1 VNASKWDTDY
11 EWKAVALLTVGFGLV
26 GLDRWIIAPMFPA
39 IAPDLHLDYQDLGNI
54 IGALGLAWG
63 ISAIVLGG
71 ISDRVG
77 RKRVLIPAIV
87 AFSLLSGFSGMA
99 GGMLPLLLMRGLMGV
114 TEGAFCPTS
123 FAATAE
129 ASKPSRRGLN
139 QGIQQSTF
147 ALFGLAFAP
156 IIATHLLHVMS
167 WRWVFIVVAIP
178 GLITA
183 LLLALVIRE
192 PAALGH
198 GDAAAGSGDAA
209 AGSGDAAAGS
219 GDAAA
224 AEGSGDATLEAA
236 VRPSFKDLFRHR
248 NVALGMLAL
257 LCAMTGI
264 FVLSALTPSYLTD
277 YLKISGPQMGFV
289 ISAIGFGGFFGQFGL
304 PGLSDLFGRR
314 VMAVAGF
321 SVGAVFLWL
330 FTHTGANPPLLFAFL
345 FGTTIFAFGL
355 FALITGPI
363 ATEAAPLG
371 RISSAAGLIVGAGE
385 IFGGGVAPAIAGAIA
400 QRYGIQFV
408 PYFALAGL
416 VLGAVVSLFLRETA
430 PRKVAES
437 STVSRNGRGIAGRRI
452 A

>member
-1 VNASKWDTDY
+1 MIDDKKNWDTAY

-39 IAPDLHLDYQDLGNI
+39 IAPDLNLNYQDLGNI

-63 ISAIVLGG
+63 VSAIVLGG
-71 ISDRVG
+71 LSDRIG

-87 AFSLLSGFSGMA
+87 LFSLLSGFSGMA
-99 GGMLPLLLMRGLMGV
+99 GSLMTLVLIRGIMGV

-129 ASKPSRRGLN
+129 ASKASRRGLN

-156 IIATHLLHVMS
+156 IIATQLLHVMS
-167 WRWVFIVVAIP
+167 WRWVFVMVAIP

-183 LLLALVIRE
+183 VLLAVVIRE
-192 PAALGH
+192 PAGIR
-198 GDAAAGSGDAA
+198 GPAG
-209 AGSGDAAAGS
+209 GSRPVADRTPV
-219 GDAAA
+219 
-224 AEGSGDATLEAA
+224 E
-236 VRPSFKDLFRHR
+236 RPSMLQMFRHR
-248 NVALGMLAL
+248 NVPLGMVSL

-264 FVLSALTPSYLTD
+264 FVLSALTPNYLTD
-277 YLKISGPQMGFV
+277 YLKLSGPQMGFV

-314 VMAVAGF
+314 LMAVIGF
-321 SVGAVFLWL
+321 AVGAAFLWL
-330 FTHTGANPPLLFAFL
+330 FIHTGANPPLLFALL

-371 RISSAAGLIVGAGE
+371 MISTVAGVIIGSGE

-400 QRYGIQFV
+400 QRYGIEYV
-408 PYFALAGL
+408 PYFALGGL
-416 VLGAVVSLFLRETA
+416 ALGAVVSLFLQETA
-430 PRKVAES
+430 PRK
-437 STVSRNGRGIAGRRI
+437 IAGVARH
-452 A
+452 

>member
-1 VNASKWDTDY
+1 MTEQGKHWDTAY
-11 EWKAVALLTVGFGLV
+11 EWKAVTLLTIGFGLV
-26 GLDRWIIAPMFPA
+26 GLDRWIIAPLFPA
-39 IAPDLHLDYQDLGNI
+39 IAPDLHLNYQDAGNI

-63 ISAIVLGG
+63 VAAVVLGG
-71 ISDRVG
+71 LSDRIG
-77 RKRVLIPAIV
+77 RKRVLVPAIV
-87 AFSLLSGFSGMA
+87 LFSLLSGLTGVA
-99 GGMLPLLLMRGLMGV
+99 GGLTSLLLIRSVMGV

-123 FAATAE
+123 FATTAE

-156 IIATHLLHVMS
+156 IIATQLLHVMS
-167 WRWVFIVVAIP
+167 WRGVFMLVAVP

-183 LLLALVIRE
+183 VLLAITIRE
-192 PAALGH
+192 PVTVRGGGTHGGAHGH
-198 GDAAAGSGDAA
+198 GDIAAQRAPFS
-209 AGSGDAAAGS
+209 
-219 GDAAA
+219 
-224 AEGSGDATLEAA
+224 EI
-236 VRPSFKDLFRHR
+236 FKHR
-248 NVALGMLAL
+248 NVPLGMLGL

-277 YLKISGPQMGFV
+277 YLKLSQGQMGFV

-314 VMAVAGF
+314 IMAVIGF
-321 SVGAVFLWL
+321 AVGAVFLWL
-330 FTHTGANPPLLFAFL
+330 FINTGANPPLLFALL

-371 RISSAAGLIVGAGE
+371 LISSAAGIIIGAGE
-385 IFGGGVAPAIAGAIA
+385 IFGGGVAPAIAGGIA
-400 QRYGIQFV
+400 QHYGIQYV

-416 VLGAVVSLFLRETA
+416 VAGAIVSLFLQETA
-430 PRKVAES
+430 PRKAKS
-437 STVSRNGRGIAGRRI
+437 AVSDLDKLEASGDGVV
-452 A
+452 

>member
-1 VNASKWDTDY
+1 MTEQGKHWDTAY
-11 EWKAVALLTVGFGLV
+11 EWKAVTLLTIGFGLV
-26 GLDRWIIAPMFPA
+26 GLDRWIIAPLFPA
-39 IAPDLHLDYQDLGNI
+39 IAPDLHLNYQDAGNI

-63 ISAIVLGG
+63 VAAVVLGG
-71 ISDRVG
+71 LSDRIG
-77 RKRVLIPAIV
+77 RKRVLVPAIV
-87 AFSLLSGFSGMA
+87 LFSLLSGLTGVA
-99 GGMLPLLLMRGLMGV
+99 GGLTSLLLIRSVMGV

-123 FAATAE
+123 FATTAE

-156 IIATHLLHVMS
+156 IIATQLLHVMS
-167 WRWVFIVVAIP
+167 WRGVFMLVAVP

-183 LLLALVIRE
+183 VLLAITIRE
-192 PAALGH
+192 PVTVRGGGTHGGAHGH
-198 GDAAAGSGDAA
+198 GDIAAQRAPFS
-209 AGSGDAAAGS
+209 
-219 GDAAA
+219 
-224 AEGSGDATLEAA
+224 EI
-236 VRPSFKDLFRHR
+236 FKHR
-248 NVALGMLAL
+248 NVPLGMLGL

-277 YLKISGPQMGFV
+277 YLKLSQGQMGFV

-314 VMAVAGF
+314 IMAVIGF
-321 SVGAVFLWL
+321 AVGAVFLWL
-330 FTHTGANPPLLFAFL
+330 FINTGANPPLLFALL

-371 RISSAAGLIVGAGE
+371 LISSAAGIIIGAGE
-385 IFGGGVAPAIAGAIA
+385 IFGGGVAPAIAGGIA
-400 QRYGIQFV
+400 QHYGIQYV

-416 VLGAVVSLFLRETA
+416 VAGAIVSLFLQETA
-430 PRKVAES
+430 PRKAKS
-437 STVSRNGRGIAGRRI
+437 AVSDLDKLEASGDGV
-452 A
+452 